1 MKREFGTNPERI
13 MARRP
18 FRLTNLPVAAL
29 VVAAAGLSAAALML
43 GNGDAVVERGFER
56 ALASMADQPQSAKTT
71 ASGLAGNGQFWLTH
85 VVHDAGA
92 TFTKPVAVGDRIT
105 IASGGRERNLRVVDV
120 AKLDSSIVPASSE
133 RPAPLLLV
141 TCRDEASPTSR
152 PVRLLIEAD
161 DEAPALSSAK
171 AARTL

>member
-1 MKREFGTNPERI
+1 

-29 VVAAAGLSAAALML
+29 VVAAAGLGAAALTL

-56 ALASMADQPQSAKTT
+56 ALANMADRPDAAKMP
-71 ASGLAGNGQFWLTH
+71 GLAGNGQFWLTH
-85 VVHDAGA
+85 VVHDAGT
-92 TFTKPVAVGDRIT
+92 TFTRPVAVGDRIT
-105 IASGGRERNLRVVDV
+105 ISSGGRERILRVVDV